1 MNVFF
6 WYWLTRVVV
15 DKGPLDRLRLL
26 FAAFRDYSLA
36 VEQKFICKAIKIV
49 ILALAWFSVTVCP
62 VIKFFM

>member
-49 ILALAWFSVTVCP
+49 ILALA
-62 VIKFFM
+62 